1 MTAVVARDLKVH
13 RTPHGVMVTDW
24 EAPLSALPATYVHPG
39 QIAVSGDAGV
49 LTTILGSC
57 VAVCLHDATLR
68 VGGLNHYLLPNHASA
83 PDVAARYGPLAI
95 KLLIESMQGFGAQ
108 TRRMTAQIYGGAAVL
123 AAFSDERNH
132 LGMRNAQ
139 LAHEMMQEHGIPVT
153 ATDIGGNRGR
163 KVTFSPREG
172 TAHVHVIGGRR

>member
-1 MTAVVARDLKVH
+1 VTAVVARDLKVH

-39 QIAVSGDAGV
+39 QVAISDEAGV

-57 VAVCLHDATLR
+57 VAVCLHDPKLR
-68 VGGLNHYLLPNHASA
+68 VGGLNHYLLPSHSSA
-83 PDVAARYGPLAI
+83 PEVAARYGPLAI
-95 KLLIESMQGFGAQ
+95 TQLVDSMVAYGAQ
-108 TRRMTAQIYGGAAVL
+108 LKRMTAQIYGGAAVL
-123 AAFSDERNH
+123 AAFADERNH

-139 LAHEMMQEHGIPVT
+139 LADEMMREYGIPVI

-163 KVTFSPREG
+163 KLTFSPREG
-172 TAHVHVIGGRR
+172 MAHIHFIGGRK

>member
-1 MTAVVARDLKVH
+1 VTAVVARDLKVH

-39 QIAVSGDAGV
+39 QVAVSDEAGV

-57 VAVCLHDATLR
+57 VAVCLHDAKLR
-68 VGGLNHYLLPNHASA
+68 VGGLNHYLLPNTASA

-95 KLLIESMQGFGAQ
+95 RQLVENMIGYGAQ
-108 TRRMTAQIYGGAAVL
+108 TKRMTAQIYGGAAVL

-139 LAHEMMQEHGIPVT
+139 LAREMMAEYGIPVT
-153 ATDIGGNRGR
+153 ATDVGGNRGR
-163 KVTFSPREG
+163 KLTFSPREG
-172 TAHVHVIGGRR
+172 TAHVHFIGGRK